1 MSSALQVA
9 GLNKKFKDFE
19 LKNISFKVPEGSVV
33 GLVGENGSGKST
45 LIRCILNQDVY
56 ESGTIEIYGE
66 NPRKN
71 VGVHN
76 HFSAASDW
84 SPFSQTLTPHQ
95 ISSFLK
101 DIYENWDETQYF
113 AYLEHFGLPLNK
125 RLATFSRGMKVKLSF
140 CVALS
145 HHADLLILDEATSG
159 LDPIVRE
166 EILELLLDFMQEEQR
181 SIFLTSHITSDIE
194 RIADYILYI
203 DNGEIRFMIE
213 KEKIENW
220 GLANVRQ
227 DQLEVI
233 DPHLILSKR
242 QNPLSV
248 QLLVE
253 DRHEFAMR
261 YPDYVLQPVTLDE
274 VILMIAK
281 GDLNHERIA

>member
-1 MSSALQVA
+1 MSSALCVA
-9 GLNKKFKDFE
+9 GLNKKYKDFE
-19 LKNISFKVPEGSVV
+19 LKNVSFEVPEGAVV

-45 LIRCILNQDVY
+45 LIRCILTQNVF
-56 ESGTIEIYGE
+56 ESGTVEIYGE
-66 NPRKN
+66 NPQKN
-71 VGVHN
+71 VEIHN
-76 HFSAASDW
+76 RISVASDW
-84 SPFSQTLTPHQ
+84 SPFWMTFTPRQ

-101 DIYENWDETQYF
+101 DIYKNWDETQYI
-113 AYLEHFGLPLNK
+113 AYLDCFNLPLDK
-125 RLATFSRGMKVKLSF
+125 KLSTFSRGMKVKLSL

-227 DQLEVI
+227 DQLELI
-233 DPHLILSKR
+233 DPQLILSQR
-242 QNPLSV
+242 QTPLCV

-253 DRHEFAMR
+253 NRHEFAMR
-261 YPDYVLQPVTLDE
+261 YPDYVLHAITLDE

-281 GDLNHERIA
+281 GERNYERIA

>member
-1 MSSALQVA
+1 
-9 GLNKKFKDFE
+9 
-19 LKNISFKVPEGSVV
+19 
-33 GLVGENGSGKST
+33 
-45 LIRCILNQDVY
+45 
-56 ESGTIEIYGE
+56 
-66 NPRKN
+66 
-71 VGVHN
+71 
-76 HFSAASDW
+76 
-84 SPFSQTLTPHQ
+84 
-95 ISSFLK
+95 
-101 DIYENWDETQYF
+101 
-113 AYLEHFGLPLNK
+113 
-125 RLATFSRGMKVKLSF
+125 MKVKLSL

-159 LDPIVRE
+159 LDPSVRE

-227 DQLEVI
+227 DQLELI
-233 DPHLILSKR
+233 DPQLILSQR
-242 QNPLSV
+242 QTPLCV

-253 DRHEFAMR
+253 NRHEFAMR
-261 YPDYVLQPVTLDE
+261 YPDYVLHAITLDE

-281 GDLNHERIA
+281 GERNYERIA